1 MLIRRTAMILRIAAT
16 LSFFA
21 SLGLLAK
28 PASVAIF
35 LGFGEASISTELLWV
50 LRALALVLVAIS
62 FMAPLIASFAG
73 EGGLRQC
80 ASAMAATSL
89 LAIALIV
96 ISPTEWVIGKFAL
109 LALMLGFAMAYLFAL
124 RGRRR
129 NR

>member
-1 MLIRRTAMILRIAAT
+1 MLIHRTAMILRIAAT

-35 LGFGEASISTELLWV
+35 LGFDEASISTEFLWV

-73 EGGLRQC
+73 ERGLRQC
-80 ASAMAATSL
+80 ASAMAVTSL
-89 LAIALIV
+89 LAIVLIV

-109 LALMLGFAMAYLFAL
+109 LALILGFAMAYLFAL

>member
-1 MLIRRTAMILRIAAT
+1 MILRIAAT

-35 LGFGEASISTELLWV
+35 LGFDEASISTELLWV

-73 EGGLRQC
+73 ERGLRQC
-80 ASAMAATSL
+80 ASAMAVTSL
-89 LAIALIV
+89 LGAGLIT
-96 ISPTEWVIGKFAL
+96 ISPAEWVIGKFAL
-109 LALMLGFAMAYLFAL
+109 LALILVFAMAYLFAL

>member
-1 MLIRRTAMILRIAAT
+1 MILRIAAT

-35 LGFGEASISTELLWV
+35 LGFDEASISTELLWV

-73 EGGLRQC
+73 ERGLRQC
-80 ASAMAATSL
+80 ASAMAVTSL
-89 LAIALIV
+89 LGAGLIV
-96 ISPTEWVIGKFAL
+96 ISPTEWVTGKFAL
-109 LALMLGFAMAYLFAL
+109 LALILVFAMAYLFAL
-124 RGRRR
+124 RGKRR